1 MQKTIITFGT
11 FDLFHVGHLHIL
23 ERARKHGDNLIV
35 GISSDELNISKKNRK
50 PIYTYNERKRIIE
63 SLKCVDKVFCEISL
77 EDKVK
82 YCKEHKA
89 DILIMGDDWKGKR
102 SGKDNKTFDELLK
115 GVCEVIYLERTP
127 SISTTELIEK
137 ISFK

>member
-11 FDLFHVGHLHIL
+11 FDLFHVGHLNIL
-23 ERARKHGDNLIV
+23 ERARKYGDNLIV

-50 PIYTYNERKRIIE
+50 PIYTYDERKRIIE
-63 SLKCVDKVFCEISL
+63 SLKCVDKVFCEMSL

-82 YCKEHKA
+82 YCKEYKA
-89 DILIMGDDWKGKR
+89 DVLIMGDDWKGKK